1 MNKTANRPTL
11 KCLNESIVDNSRS
24 TILPDGKF
32 EDKRKNGSPWDEQD
46 SKKRPIR
53 RNISV
58 FNTEANKN

>member
-58 FNTEANKN
+58 FNTGAGKD